1 VATSEDQLSRQ
12 VELMQQ
18 MNATLEKQLEMMST
32 MQQRMGSQSDAYGDL
47 NDSIEEVATSS
58 DNAAENMFGLGEST
72 DAAAASAGGF
82 TESIKGM
89 ASKMSEAY
97 DKVMGPF
104 SNGLDL
110 LNANFTTLVDVITN
124 PVGAAFG
131 FLRTLYDSVIEK
143 AAEYYKQQFELLDA
157 LEKVRDKF
165 GSFEES
171 TSARVKRSYEKLS
184 GSLREAAGGAGV
196 FGSKFSPGIRGSIEQ
211 LEKMS
216 EIMTD
221 LGPIAD
227 AMGSEFERST
237 AELYVLKEGLAF
249 GDQALQQTGRLAMLA
264 GKSVKQFGQE
274 IMSSV
279 DKIGRNFGVSTKVLG
294 ADVGKALSNFKM
306 LGKMTGDYVKQ
317 ITQAA
322 VFTRKLG
329 FEITELTGLVDKFDD
344 FEQGAEAAAQLA
356 QGFGLVLDPLKMMN
370 MEDPAARLQE
380 VQRAFMATGRSVE
393 AMTRQ
398 ERALL
403 ASTSGLSEEILTQ
416 ALSAKGLSMSY
427 DDIASGANDA
437 SKKQKSMEQTFRD
450 LSRNIE
456 NVLVPFEKISGF
468 VTAFIEGFLRGFGT
482 SSDLMEIIKVL
493 AEGIGK
499 VAAAGAKAGS
509 IFSRILFKDNGES
522 SGFLKMATIISDMF
536 VGIADSIVLFME
548 AIEGGKDTPTAVSDL
563 ITGIFGSISKAF
575 TSGTETFDLGSMVTR
590 FGLFIIEFLTGV
602 IKALPKILKDWTLGL
617 RNMFKKEGQESTGP
631 TILDSF
637 KTALSELVKSF
648 DELLPVLMEFGEELM
663 MAIPKI
669 ISELPIASLLVAGG
683 PIFVMLSDIVGG
695 VFEMFGKIFA
705 DPTAGSGDTGDAAS
719 KASMSVGEGLSRAVT
734 TVVEG
739 TGTFFSKLG
748 DTLADATR
756 IAAIAGG
763 AALAIRMIGDAVH
776 DVMQS
781 FVEPDP
787 QTGRSFMDFFAD
799 ASARLDKLKPETVD
813 AVGIMLGAIML
824 AVVGM
829 VGAVAFAAD
838 KMSTGG
844 LQEFLKNFA
853 TGGIVAGGVAAGLV
867 GLITYI
873 AGAMRDT
880 MTSLI
885 EGFGSDTFIAAA
897 NKLNGVKFDGA
908 ADVVKLM
915 ATMMKAV
922 YDISAVIGTGLS
934 GSITP
939 ERAVILANQMRDI
952 FMGGSLSKSTPGF
965 GLLYYLGSLAPKE
978 GAKSSL
984 DAVTGLAFVFPGV
997 AKTITSIFEVIT
1009 SLSKV
1014 PNIST
1019 AMANMNVMIGSEGF
1033 LVKLGVVIDQLAG
1046 LKPVDSAVK
1055 TSAENLSTAIA
1066 VTGTTITSLT
1076 NLPVIAPA
1084 AARLAELTGVAGATG
1099 FMSMLGTLSLWVIDS
1114 FGPSRNITG
1123 EMVTSVR
1130 NLRTTLRDVG
1140 DMTNSLDDV
1149 LRFTSGVDD
1158 VTTKITAEKL
1168 SQFEDRLVMIV
1179 ESVRMVNDVLRN
1191 LDKVD
1196 INATI
1201 DKLESNMK
1209 LANTSLK
1216 IAGGAVNVN
1225 VQLNVTMNAEKM
1237 AAQLVASGYV
1247 KPTDDFNEY
1256 MQNTDGIGEQF
1267 TSPETKYNDRK
1278 DNLGWGRRNDLSQR
1292 IPV

>member
-482 SSDLMEIIKVL
+482 DSDMMAIIKEL
-493 AEGIGK
+493 AEGIGA
-499 VAAAGAKAGS
+499 VAKIGGEAGR
-509 IFSRILFKDNGES
+509 IFADILFPEGKES
-522 SGFLKMATIISDMF
+522 SFLSVAKSISKMFIGIAESIRDFLKLVKEGDT
-536 VGIADSIVLFME
+536 VGAAE
-548 AIEGGKDTPTAVSDL
+548 KL
-563 ITGIFGSISKAF
+563 ITGIFSSISTGF
-575 TSGTETFDLGSMVTR
+575 EEGTSQFNLGSMVTR

-648 DELLPVLMEFGEELM
+648 DELLPVLMEFGTELM

-669 ISELPIASLLVAGG
+669 ISELPIASLLVSGG

-705 DPTAGSGDTGDAAS
+705 DPTAGSGETGEAAS

-739 TGTFFSKLG
+739 TGTFFSKMG
-748 DTLADATR
+748 DVLADATR

-885 EGFGSDTFIAAA
+885 QSFGSAEFIEAA

-922 YDISAVIGTGLS
+922 YDISAVIGTGFS

-939 ERAVILANQMRDI
+939 ATAVEIAHQMRDI
-952 FMGGSLSKSTPGF
+952 FMGGPAAKSNVGE
-965 GLLYYLGSLAPKE
+965 GLLFYLGGLAPKE
-978 GAKSSL
+978 GGEKSSL
-984 DAVTGLAFVFPGV
+984 DAVTGLSLVFPGV

-1084 AARLAELTGVAGATG
+1084 AARLAELTGVGGATG

-1247 KPTDDFNEY
+1247 LPTGDFDEF

-1278 DNLGWGRRNDLSQR
+1278 DTVGWGRRNDLSKR